1 MKERRAPLSLFPSSP
16 ARNSY
21 VLLSFTTT
29 TATAAKTS
37 ALKSIRVFGSF
48 SRFFNRLTEC
58 VLCVRLT
65 SSFGCCG
72 GLTSPVGMQLS
83 LCMHGQ
89 VKKIYRLS
97 IGTNQKKT
105 AFVERWLLLEVGLY
119 WLLTVNQILER
130 REKGY
135 IKAKVTNRFALFILW
150 VPSAAKGI
158 FRGLLNETRV
168 IAVNLSPCSDTTLR
182 SAV

>member
-21 VLLSFTTT
+21 VLLSLATT

-37 ALKSIRVFGSF
+37 ALKSICVFGSF

-58 VLCVRLT
+58 VLYVRLPALLAVN
-65 SSFGCCG
+65 CE

-130 REKGY
+130 RGKGY
-135 IKAKVTNRFALFILW
+135 IKARVTNRFA
-150 VPSAAKGI
+150 
-158 FRGLLNETRV
+158 
-168 IAVNLSPCSDTTLR
+168 
-182 SAV
+182 

>member
-1 MKERRAPLSLFPSSP
+1 M
-16 ARNSY
+16 
-21 VLLSFTTT
+21 
-29 TATAAKTS
+29 
-37 ALKSIRVFGSF
+37 
-48 SRFFNRLTEC
+48 
-58 VLCVRLT
+58 LCVRLPALLAVN
-65 SSFGCCG
+65 CE

-130 REKGY
+130 RGKGY
-135 IKAKVTNRFALFILW
+135 IKARVTKR
-150 VPSAAKGI
+150 
-158 FRGLLNETRV
+158 
-168 IAVNLSPCSDTTLR
+168 TLE
-182 SAV
+182 